1 MVFLF
6 YDIFF
11 SVCELSDCSDE
22 ILQLCKLAK
31 AELIDVIP
39 TIPIESSNSSEQAQ
53 TILSTPTSKI
63 EIDYGYYENIT
74 EAVNTPTPNMNNHF
88 SILDLN
94 EKDSIAVIVSLVI
107 ITFCIVVL
115 LIALVLR
122 LKKMNRSVNLAQQ
135 NTDIEL
141 ERISASN
148 VIYNPLVDAF

>member
-1 MVFLF
+1 M
-6 YDIFF
+6 
-11 SVCELSDCSDE
+11 
-22 ILQLCKLAK
+22 AK
-31 AELIDVIP
+31 AERIDVIP

-53 TILSTPTSKI
+53 TILSTPEQTQTILSTPTSKTT
-63 EIDYGYYENIT
+63 IDYGYFENMT
-74 EAVNTPTPNMNNHF
+74 EAVNTPTQNMNNHF

-94 EKDSIAVIVSLVI
+94 EKDSIAMIVSLVI

-122 LKKMNRSVNLAQQ
+122 FKKMNRSVNLTQQ

-141 ERISASN
+141 ERISTSN